1 MFQSLLAERFKL
13 KVRKETKIT
22 PMFALVLAR
31 NDGKLG
37 PRLRA
42 SEIDCTSDATPAAVL
57 RDPVRCSLQYTYA
70 SVDAHGRPLAVLITL
85 VKSEVRRVVVDE
97 TGLAGAFDFDLHY
110 NRGQQP
116 DSPDPSLSEALQ
128 QQLGLRL
135 EDRRGPVD
143 TFAIDHVEQP
153 TPD

>member
-42 SEIDCTSDATPAAVL
+42 SEIE
-57 RDPVRCSLQYTYA
+57 PVRCSLQYLRKRRRSWPTA
-70 SVDAHGRPLAVLITL
+70 GSAHHAR
-85 VKSEVRRVVVDE
+85 EE
-97 TGLAGAFDFDLHY
+97 
-110 NRGQQP
+110 
-116 DSPDPSLSEALQ
+116 
-128 QQLGLRL
+128 
-135 EDRRGPVD
+135 
-143 TFAIDHVEQP
+143 
-153 TPD
+153 